1 MTSEPSG
8 PTDLRG
14 LDLNLLLTLD
24 TLLEIRSVTATAQR
38 MGVTQS
44 AVSHRLARLREFFD
58 DPLLV
63 SAGDDLVLTSKAE
76 ELQTPLRAALQAL
89 GDAVS
94 PSSPLDPSTTER
106 TFVFAASDLAE
117 VGFLPPLLAH
127 LERHAP
133 HMRVRMLGRGFAT
146 GETLADGK
154 ADFAIA
160 PGEGSVPGVSLK
172 QTRGIRQRMLIAE
185 GFSVLARSDH
195 PRLKGRLTLKRYLD
209 ETHILVAPQGNPRGL
224 ADAVLARMGEKRHV
238 AVQVASFLSAPFLLV
253 GADHLLT
260 CPTSLALATA
270 EPLGLKVF
278 KPPIDLPSTKLFLY
292 WHERMHNDPAHRW
305 LRDELLSRVAEAD

>member
-1 MTSEPSG
+1 MSKQSG
-8 PTDLRG
+8 PSDLQD

-24 TLLEIRSVTATAQR
+24 ALLEIRSVTATAQR
-38 MGVTQS
+38 MSVTQS
-44 AVSHRLARLREFFD
+44 AVSHRLARLREFFGD
-58 DPLLV
+58 ALLV
-63 SAGDDLVLTSKAE
+63 SSGDELVMTSKAE
-76 ELQTPLRAALQAL
+76 ELQAPLRAALEAL
-89 GDAVS
+89 GDALS
-94 PSSPLDPSTTER
+94 PRSPLDPSTTER

-127 LERHAP
+127 LQQRAP
-133 HMRVRMLGRGFAT
+133 RLRIRMLGRGFAT

-172 QTRGIRQRMLIAE
+172 QTRGIRQRMLIVD
-185 GFSVLARSDH
+185 GFSVLARNDH
-195 PRLKGRLTLKRYLD
+195 PRLKGRLTLKRYLS
-209 ETHILVAPQGNPRGL
+209 ETHVLVAPQGNPQGL
-224 ADAVLARMGEKRHV
+224 VDAVLARRGEKRRV
-238 AVQVASFLSAPFLLV
+238 AVQVASFLSAPFLLL

-260 CPTSLALATA
+260 CPSSLAAATA
-270 EPLGLKVF
+270 EPLGLEVF

-305 LRDELLSRVAEAD
+305 LRDEMLGLTADSG